1 MSTQR
6 DEETSSKLAKR
17 GKNLAKKGV
26 KTLAKVKGV
35 ALWKVVLTALVI
47 LTLLVGLVVIIG
59 ALSTVISNELKE
71 QKASEE
77 NAGCS
82 VSGGSVDKNGLGN
95 FEKNAKGGALEGKS
109 DEMVKI
115 AKKHNVPPKL
125 FVAITASESQWGK
138 GANATKQKNPLSVM
152 GAGTIHDTGY
162 SSIEEGLEAGAKNLD
177 KLYIS
182 KGLTT
187 PEKIGPKYAPTE
199 GATNDPTGMNKRWI
213 PTVKSIMKSL
223 GDKGEDV
230 KVDCSKRGGSN
241 SGSELKGVD
250 GKFPKP
256 DKDKFN
262 LQPTYPYG
270 QCTWYVH
277 QRRHQIGKDVP
288 TTLGNGQD
296 WGAKAKE
303 AGFKVNKTPK
313 PGAGACVKGGTFN
326 SPPEYGHIMFVEKV
340 KKDGSFVVSESNV
353 KGLGV
358 ISYREFSKEDGKQMQ
373 FIHDK

>member
-1 MSTQR
+1 MRNDKDQN
-6 DEETSSKLAKR
+6 TSNKVAKNTKKIISKGA
-17 GKNLAKKGV
+17 
-26 KTLAKVKGV
+26 KTLGKVKGL
-35 ALWKVVLTALVI
+35 ALWKIWLGAIGVI
-47 LTLLVGLVVIIG
+47 AVIIFSIG
-59 ALSTVISNELKE
+59 LIGGIVTLISDELSKQEAEE
-71 QKASEE
+71 Q

-82 VSGGSVDKNGLGN
+82 VSDGSVDEGGLGT
-95 FEKNAKGGALEGKS
+95 FERNAKGGALEGKS
-109 DEMVKI
+109 KEMVKI
-115 AKKHNVPPKL
+115 AKKHDVPPKL
-125 FVAITASESQWGK
+125 FIAITASESQWGK

-162 SSIEEGLEAGAKNLD
+162 SSIEDGLEAGAKNLN

-182 KGLTT
+182 EGLTT

-199 GATNDPTGMNKRWI
+199 GATNDPSGMNKRWI

-223 GDKGEDV
+223 GDKGGDV
-230 KVDCSKRGGSN
+230 KVDCSSRGGTGKS
-241 SGSELKGVD
+241 LKGID
-250 GKFPKP
+250 GDLPKP

-296 WGAKAKE
+296 WGANAKS

-313 PGAGACVKGGTFN
+313 VGAGACVKGGTFG
-326 SPPEYGHIMFVEKV
+326 SPAEYGHIMFVEKV

-353 KGLGV
+353 EGLGV

>member
-1 MSTQR
+1 MSQNQN
-6 DEETSSKLAKR
+6 EETSSKLAKR

-26 KTLAKVKGV
+26 NTLAKLKGISTIKAWIIAIITVLFIIVGV
-35 ALWKVVLTALVI
+35 ALIA
-47 LTLLVGLVVIIG
+47 GLI
-59 ALSTVISNELKE
+59 TVISNELKQQE
-71 QKASEE
+71 ASEE

-82 VSGGSVDKNGLGN
+82 VSGGSVDKGGLGA
-95 FEKNAKGGALEGKS
+95 FEKNAQGGALEGKS

-125 FVAITASESQWGK
+125 FIAITASESQWGK

-152 GAGTIHDTGY
+152 GGGTIHDTGY

-213 PTVKSIMKSL
+213 PTVKSIMKTL
-223 GDKGEDV
+223 GDKGGDV
-230 KVDCSKRGGSN
+230 KVDCSNRGGSN
-241 SGSELKGVD
+241 SGSDLKGVD

-262 LQPTYPYG
+262 LQPTYPWG

-288 TTLGNGQD
+288 TTLGNGED
-296 WGAKAKE
+296 WGAQAKS

-326 SPPEYGHIMFVEKV
+326 SPVGYGHIMFVEKV
-340 KKDGSFVVSESNV
+340 KKDGGFVVSESNV
-353 KGLGV
+353 KGLGT
-358 ISYREFSKEDGKQMQ
+358 ISYREFSKEDAKQMQ